1 MTLLGV
7 FFASSALL
15 GIGCSLNL
23 GHINNDLLLDGQG
36 KESVKSRIGIRFKF
50 SWVGGLRDLLNG
62 RGLFSL
68 RESNLDCR
76 CSRRLRNQL
85 LFDSM
90 VIVLN
95 NLDLSLELVNLSLQK
110 LLCNLSQE
118 LEIELN
124 ESTFHDFLTELNGL
138 FFALLDD
145 LPELI

>member
-7 FFASSALL
+7 LFASSALL

-23 GHINNDLLLDGQG
+23 GHINNDLLLNGQG
-36 KESVKSRIGIRFKF
+36 KESVKSRIGVRFKF
-50 SWVGGLRDLLNG
+50 SWIGRLRDLLD
-62 RGLFSL
+62 RRRLFSL
-68 RESNLDCR
+68 RESNIDCR
-76 CSRRLRNQL
+76 CSRRLRNEL
-85 LFDSM
+85 LFDRM

-110 LLCNLSQE
+110 LLSNLSQE

-124 ESTFHDFLTELNGL
+124 ESSFHDFLAELNGL

-145 LPELI
+145 FPELI